1 MTTTLLAF
9 VIVLGIVVFV
19 HELGHFLAAKAVG
32 IGVPRFSI
40 GFGPP
45 TPLRFHRGETE
56 FVVAWIP
63 LGGYVKM
70 ATREEEGGVS
80 AIEGGSAAGFPPDRL
95 FENKP
100 LWARIL
106 VLSAGVLMNVVLA
119 WAIYAGLAA
128 TGIRL
133 EDPITTLA
141 AVDTAGLPAEAQPL
155 VDVPYGTPILRIN
168 GDTVASWNEVRAA
181 VGNPTSDRLRFDFG
195 DGVEPVIV
203 RIPGTNIEARSRVA
217 LAMHNLR
224 PARIGSIVPGSA
236 AASADLQ
243 LGDEL
248 VRVGPD
254 TVRFWDEMVSRIRP
268 RPDEAL
274 DLTILRG
281 PDTLMVTV
289 TTGALD
295 DRDFFTNQV
304 QRIGFLGVGPD
315 EQFREVEFTIPQA
328 VVEGGR
334 QAVDGVTI
342 VIVTVK
348 GLVFGRVSPKE
359 LAGPIGIGQL
369 SGRAARAGVV
379 PFLSLIA
386 LISINLAVF
395 NLLPIPVLDGGHLVF
410 LLLEGLLGRPVS
422 TTIRLRLTQ
431 VGMALLLALVVLV
444 MYNDV
449 LRVLGMR

>member
-1 MTTTLLAF
+1 
-9 VIVLGIVVFV
+9 
-19 HELGHFLAAKAVG
+19 
-32 IGVPRFSI
+32 
-40 GFGPP
+40 
-45 TPLRFHRGETE
+45 
-56 FVVAWIP
+56 
-63 LGGYVKM
+63 
-70 ATREEEGGVS
+70 
-80 AIEGGSAAGFPPDRL
+80 
-95 FENKP
+95 
-100 LWARIL
+100 
-106 VLSAGVLMNVVLA
+106 
-119 WAIYAGLAA
+119 
-128 TGIRL
+128 
-133 EDPITTLA
+133 
-141 AVDTAGLPAEAQPL
+141 
-155 VDVPYGTPILRIN
+155 
-168 GDTVASWNEVRAA
+168 
-181 VGNPTSDRLRFDFG
+181 
-195 DGVEPVIV
+195 
-203 RIPGTNIEARSRVA
+203 
-217 LAMHNLR
+217 
-224 PARIGSIVPGSA
+224 
-236 AASADLQ
+236 
-243 LGDEL
+243 
-248 VRVGPD
+248 
-254 TVRFWDEMVSRIRP
+254 
-268 RPDEAL
+268 
-274 DLTILRG
+274 
-281 PDTLMVTV
+281 V